1 MSYSLDPGIPVSEA
15 VRRVALAELDLAH
28 TALASP
34 PDRHSGVHS
43 ARKGLKR
50 LRSLLLLV
58 RPGVP
63 EPAFAHVTE
72 RLSAIARGLAPARD
86 ANALLDAIRKLE
98 PDEEAY
104 AGSSPLRSLRLWLE
118 KRRQVAERNLESSA
132 AAEAM
137 RGLRELKPTL
147 AGLAIHPDDFT
158 PLAKGLK
165 HCYRATRRSYELAF
179 ATGNDD
185 DFHEWRKDVQ
195 RHWRQMQLLSPCAA
209 AELPARADT
218 ARSLSQVLG
227 DDHDI
232 ALLRRLVSTPT
243 MVFGNSNDTAAFLK
257 RCRKRHP
264 PRRREPTPPAP
275 RLFRERSRSFAERV
289 ESAWT
294 AAAGRTAAPE
304 VRSDNVVPFGEL
316 KAGRVS

>member
-118 KRRQVAERNLESSA
+118 KRREVAERNLESSA

-257 RCRKRHP
+257 RCRKRHKAL
-264 PRRREPTPPAP
+264 RREAKTRAA